1 VRTSWNGLSVLVT
14 GASGFLGSHVAE
26 RLARLEARTYGLT
39 RGPSAAEG
47 KIQWI
52 EADLT
57 DSAST
62 CALLREIRP
71 DIVFHLA
78 GRTVVSADREL
89 VLPSFRD
96 NLESTVILL
105 NQLAD
110 SGCRRIVITG
120 SLEEPE
126 PAQADCVPAS
136 PYAASKWA
144 AVVYARMFHALYQL
158 PVVIVR
164 PYMTYGPRQ
173 RPSKL
178 IPSVTLSLL
187 RGQAPTIK
195 QPDRE
200 VDWVYVEDV
209 VDGIL
214 AAGRA
219 PGVEGSSIDLG
230 SGRLIPIREVA
241 EHLERLVGNGVA
253 VRLSRSERSAGVQ
266 GRRADPTAAGQLLGW
281 SPRTPLRK
289 GLEETVAWYR
299 ARLPDYD
306 RAD

>member
-1 VRTSWNGLSVLVT
+1 MG
-14 GASGFLGSHVAE
+14 E
-26 RLARLEARTYGLT
+26 E
-39 RGPSAAEG
+39 

-52 EADLT
+52 KAELT
-57 DSAST
+57 DSAGIR
-62 CALLREIRP
+62 ALLKEIRP

-78 GRTVVSADREL
+78 GRTVVSADWEL
-89 VLPSFRD
+89 ALPLFRD
-96 NLESTVILL
+96 NLESTVTLL
-105 NQLAD
+105 TQLAD
-110 SGCRRIVITG
+110 SGCRRIVTTG

-126 PAQADCVPAS
+126 PTRADCVPAS

-144 AVVYARMFHALYQL
+144 AVGYARMFHSLYQL
-158 PVVIVR
+158 PVAIVR

-173 RPSKL
+173 RPGKL
-178 IPSVTLSLL
+178 VPSVTLALL

-195 QPDRE
+195 EPDRE

-230 SGRLIPIREVA
+230 SGLLIPVREVVA
-241 EHLERLVGNGVA
+241 HLEGLVGSGIA
-253 VRLSRSERSAGVQ
+253 VQLSRSERSAGAQ
-266 GRRADPTAAGQLLGW
+266 GRRADLTAAGGLLGW
-281 SPRTPLRK
+281 SPKTSLRK

-306 RAD
+306 RAA